1 MTETTSP
8 TSPTSPAWPDAD
20 VRPFHQRTLATADGL
35 LPYVDEGEGPVLLL
49 VHAGMWS
56 FVWRDLII
64 ALRDRY
70 RCITVDPPG
79 SGLARHL
86 GEGPATMAQ
95 VRDTVATLFDALDLQ
110 DVTMVLHDLGGIAS
124 FAAVADRTDRIAG
137 VVAANTFGWGPGR
150 VLSAMLRLF
159 GARWMG
165 WLHAVTGWLTW
176 ASTSKFGVDRRM
188 DRASRRAFRAGM
200 DRTGRRAMHQRFG
213 AAVAD
218 RDLHDA
224 ADRARRALSDRPALL
239 VFGALGDY
247 LRFRP
252 RWRRELAGPT
262 EVTVPWGLHFP
273 MCDDPDL
280 VARTIDGWHRTAVR
294 DAG

>member
-1 MTETTSP
+1 MPATTP
-8 TSPTSPAWPDAD
+8 ITSTTWPDPD
-20 VRPFHQRTLATADGL
+20 VWPFQHRTLPTADGP

-56 FVWRDLII
+56 FVWRDLVV

-86 GEGPATMAQ
+86 GEGRATMMQ
-95 VRDTVATLFDALDLQ
+95 VRDTVVTLLDVLDLH
-110 DVTMVLHDLGGIAS
+110 DVTLVLHDLGGIGAL
-124 FAAVADRTDRIAG
+124 AAVADRTDRIAG
-137 VVAANTFGWGPGR
+137 LVAANTFGWRPGR
-150 VLSAMLRLF
+150 GLSAMLGLF
-159 GARWMG
+159 GARWMR
-165 WLHAVTGWLTW
+165 WFHAVTGWLTW
-176 ASTSKFGVDRRM
+176 ASTSRFGVGRRM

-200 DRTGRRAMHQRFG
+200 DRRGRQAMHQRFA

-218 RDLHDA
+218 HDVHDA
-224 ADRARRALSDRPALL
+224 AERARGVLSGRPTML

-252 RWRRELAGPT
+252 RWRRELADPQ
-262 EVTVPWGLHFP
+262 ELTVPWGLHFP

-280 VARTIDGWHRTAVR
+280 VARAIDGWHRTAVR